1 MIKNLL
7 LLLNLLN
14 KKEKINLIFFT
25 FLTLFLVLV
34 ESLSIGLIVPIISV
48 IFDQTNEINLIIS
61 NFLNLEMESTELI
74 KILILIFVLIY
85 MVKSF
90 YVFYYNWYLIKFSNK
105 VQVRLSSDLL
115 KNYLNLDYTSIIKR
129 NSAELI
135 RNIMAEC
142 GKINNILRNII
153 YLISEIFISLGII
166 ALITLYNK
174 EAAISAITVFLL
186 SSIIY
191 LLIFK
196 NKVKKLGEEQVY
208 LSEIILK
215 SIIQKISSYKLINII
230 RKKTFFVNEFKSDL
244 VKTTKNN
251 LKVSLINILPRIWIE
266 VFGIISLSIFI
277 LYLTSNNY
285 SVEKIITT
293 IGLLA
298 FASLRIFPSMS
309 KITLCLQSL
318 KFVSATLEKVTE
330 DINLD
335 KVKKNNFDN
344 LDLINFDKK
353 IDIKNLDFSFKNNKK
368 ILDNTHLLIKK
379 NESIFLKG
387 ESGSGKSTL
396 ANIISGLIKPDN
408 CNISIDSRMYNLN
421 EDEIRIN
428 CGFVHQETYL
438 LDDTIKKNIAIGL
451 HVEEINEKI
460 LDEVIKKARL
470 ENFIKS
476 LPNGFNTI
484 VGEKGSQISVGQ
496 AQRIGIARTLYH
508 NPDLIIF
515 DEATSAL
522 DNENAIQIIDMIN
535 EIKTNKAIIFISH
548 DLNHQNKFDKTIEI
562 INGKLFSV

>member
-1 MIKNLL
+1 MKKNLL

-14 KKEKINLIFFT
+14 KKEKMNLIFFT
-25 FLTLFLVLV
+25 FLTLILVLV

-48 IFDQTNEINLIIS
+48 IFDQSNEMNLIIS
-61 NFLNLEMESTELI
+61 NFLNLDMESTQLI
-74 KILILIFVLIY
+74 KILISIFVFIY
-85 MVKSF
+85 IVKSS
-90 YVFYYNWYLIKFSNK
+90 YVFYYNWHLIKYSNK

-129 NSAELI
+129 NSSELI

-166 ALITLYNK
+166 ALITLINA
-174 EAAISAITVFLL
+174 EAAISAIIVFLL
-186 SSIIY
+186 SSLIY

-196 NKVKKLGEEQVY
+196 KKIKKLGDEQVY
-208 LSEIILK
+208 LSKIILQ
-215 SIIQKISSYKLINII
+215 SVIQKISSYKLINII
-230 RKKTFFVNEFKSDL
+230 RKKTFFLDEFKSDL
-244 VKTTKNN
+244 MKTTKNN
-251 LKVSLINILPRIWIE
+251 LKVTLLNILPRIWIE
-266 VFGIISLSIFI
+266 VLGIISLSMFI

-330 DINLD
+330 DMNLD
-335 KVKKNNFDN
+335 KVEKNNFDN

-353 IDIKNLDFSFKNNKK
+353 IDIKNLDFSFNNKEK
-368 ILDNTHLLIKK
+368 ILNNIHLLIKK

-396 ANIISGLIKPDN
+396 ANIISGLIRPDN
-408 CNISIDSRMYNLN
+408 CDISIDGKMYNLN
-421 EDEIRIN
+421 AGKIRIN

-451 HVEEINEKI
+451 HSEEIDEKN
-460 LDEVIKKARL
+460 LNEVIKKARL
-470 ENFIKS
+470 ENFIKT
-476 LPNGFNTI
+476 LPNGFDTI

-508 NPDLIIF
+508 NPDLVIF

-522 DNENAIQIIDMIN
+522 DNKNAIQIIDMIN
-535 EIKTNKAIIFISH
+535 EIKAEKAIIFISH
-548 DLNHQNKFDKTIEI
+548 NLSHQNKFDKTIEI
-562 INGKLFSV
+562 KNGNLFNL

>member
-344 LDLINFDKK
+344 LDLTNFDKK

-408 CNISIDSRMYNLN
+408 CNISIDGRMYNLN
-421 EDEIRIN
+421 EDKIRIN

-451 HVEEINEKI
+451 PVEEINEKI

-470 ENFIKS
+470 ENFIKT

-535 EIKTNKAIIFISH
+535 EIKTKKAIIFISH

>member
-1 MIKNLL
+1 MKKNLL

-25 FLTLFLVLV
+25 FLTLILVLV

-48 IFDQTNEINLIIS
+48 IFDQSNEMNLIIS
-61 NFLNLEMESTELI
+61 NFLNLDMESTQLI
-74 KILILIFVLIY
+74 KILISIFVFIY
-85 MVKSF
+85 IVKSF
-90 YVFYYNWYLIKFSNK
+90 YVFYYNWRLIKFSNK

-153 YLISEIFISLGII
+153 YLFSEIFISLGII
-166 ALITLYNK
+166 ALITLINA
-174 EAAISAITVFLL
+174 EAAISAIIVFLL
-186 SSIIY
+186 SSLIY

-196 NKVKKLGEEQVY
+196 KKIKKLGDEQVY
-208 LSEIILK
+208 LSKIILQ
-215 SIIQKISSYKLINII
+215 SVIQKISSYKLINII
-230 RKKTFFVNEFKSDL
+230 RKKTFFLDEFKSDL
-244 VKTTKNN
+244 MKTTKNN
-251 LKVSLINILPRIWIE
+251 LKVTLLNILPRIWIE
-266 VFGIISLSIFI
+266 VFGIISLSMFI

-330 DINLD
+330 DMNLD
-335 KVKKNNFDN
+335 KIEKNNFDN

-353 IDIKNLDFSFKNNKK
+353 IDIKNLDFSFNNKEK
-368 ILDNTHLLIKK
+368 ILNNIHLSIKK

-396 ANIISGLIKPDN
+396 ANIISGLIRPDN
-408 CNISIDSRMYNLN
+408 CDISIDGKMYNLN
-421 EDEIRIN
+421 AGKIRIN

-451 HVEEINEKI
+451 HSEEIDEKN
-460 LDEVIKKARL
+460 LNEVIKKARL
-470 ENFIKS
+470 ENFIKT
-476 LPNGFNTI
+476 LPNGFDTI

-508 NPDLIIF
+508 NPDLVIF

-535 EIKTNKAIIFISH
+535 EIKAEKAIIFISH

-562 INGKLFSV
+562 KNGNLFNL

>member
-166 ALITLYNK
+166 ALITLINK

-196 NKVKKLGEEQVY
+196 NKIKKLGDEQVY
-208 LSEIILK
+208 LSKIILK

-408 CNISIDSRMYNLN
+408 CNISIDGRMYNLN
-421 EDEIRIN
+421 EDKIRIN

-451 HVEEINEKI
+451 PVEEINEKI

-476 LPNGFNTI
+476 LPNSFNTI

>member
-34 ESLSIGLIVPIISV
+34 ESLSIGFIVPIISV

-318 KFVSATLEKVTE
+318 KFVSATLEKITE

-335 KVKKNNFDN
+335 KAKKNNFDN

-408 CNISIDSRMYNLN
+408 CNISIDGRMYNLN
-421 EDEIRIN
+421 EDKIRIN

-451 HVEEINEKI
+451 LVEEINEKI

-470 ENFIKS
+470 ENFIKT

-535 EIKTNKAIIFISH
+535 EIKTKKAIIFISH

-562 INGKLFSV
+562 INGKLLSV